1 VSRCA
6 IGVGTNLG
14 DRGAHLHAAMRGLR
28 AVSSIVAVSS
38 VYESAPVGGPEQG
51 PYLNAVVL
59 IDTARPPAALLR
71 NLLLIE
77 RARGRVRDT
86 KWGPRTLDLDLLL
99 YDRVS
104 LDLPELTIPHPQ
116 IRNRRFVLEP
126 LLEVWPD
133 AKMPDGSAVES
144 AVGAVAEQ
152 PLRRLEDAVLGAE
165 AART

>member
-1 VSRCA
+1 
-6 IGVGTNLG
+6 
-14 DRGAHLHAAMRGLR
+14 MRGLR

-51 PYLNAVVL
+51 PYLNAVAL

-104 LDLPELTIPHPQ
+104 LDLPELTVPHPQ
-116 IRNRRFVLEP
+116 IRNRRFVLDP

-133 AKMPDGSAVES
+133 ARMPDGSAVEP
-144 AVGAVAEQ
+144 AVGTVAEQ
-152 PLRRLEDAVLGAE
+152 PLRRLEDEVLGAE